1 MPTLHSRADFY
12 IKGWSNRLATLHQR
26 CIDRSPVLFNQSCCI
41 RNEVAYTKHIARRRC
56 WCFDLCHN
64 QDCMEDDSI
73 VVAILGY
80 IGCGCRDYQCRF
92 SLHNILGR
100 LLYRPAVSTSV
111 AYVGGVTA
119 SLPSKAH
126 FGRFHYHHH
135 SQFPTR
141 ASRHLN
147 CLDFASLSHSNSAAD

>member
-1 MPTLHSRADFY
+1 
-12 IKGWSNRLATLHQR
+12 
-26 CIDRSPVLFNQSCCI
+26 
-41 RNEVAYTKHIARRRC
+41 
-56 WCFDLCHN
+56 
-64 QDCMEDDSI
+64 MEDDSI

-126 FGRFHYHHH
+126 FGRLYFHHH
-135 SQFPTR
+135 CQFPTR
-141 ASRHLN
+141 ASRYLN
-147 CLDFASLSHSNSAAD
+147 CLDFASLSHSNSAADWVSKLLWRCLDQINRTPLPAEAKDGQAKCFVPATVDQGKHPRYQILPTTTEG